1 MFSLIHLC
9 RYSYVT
15 KELPNLL
22 KNVQGLDTTNV
33 SIMGH
38 SMGGH
43 GALTIGIK
51 NPLVYKSI
59 SGEFSLIRE
68 FRLSKVTLQYIIA

>member
-1 MFSLIHLC
+1 
-9 RYSYVT
+9 VT
-15 KELPNLL
+15 KELPNVL
-22 KNVQGLDTTNV
+22 KDVQGLDTTNV

-59 SGEFSLIRE
+59 SGEFPYFRE
-68 FRLSKVTLQYIIA
+68 FRLSLNTLQYIKA